1 MATVHI
7 PAPMRSLTGGKTA
20 VRAPGATLGDV
31 VDALEA
37 DYPGLKTRLVEGER
51 IRPSIAVFVE
61 GVQAPS
67 RLSQRLS
74 ENAEIYFAPAI
85 TGGRQF

>member
-7 PAPMRSLTGGKTA
+7 PAPMRNLTGGKSE
-20 VRAPGATLGDV
+20 VSAPGATLGEV

-37 DYPGLKTRLVEGER
+37 SYLGLKNRLVEGDR
-51 IRPSIAVFVE
+51 IRPSFAVFVE

-67 RLSQRLS
+67 HLSQRLS
-74 ENAEIYFAPAI
+74 ENADIYFAPAI
-85 TGGRQF
+85 SGG